1 MQQTEKEEMGSI
13 AVAGEKRSFW
23 PSGDVYVYV
32 LPPSL
37 LPSFLRYLKSN
48 KKYSSRALTN

>member
-1 MQQTEKEEMGSI
+1 MQQTEKKEEMGSI

-32 LPPSL
+32 PPSL
-37 LPSFLRYLKSN
+37 P
-48 KKYSSRALTN
+48 